1 MLKALIKGA
10 SDREFV
16 KIYLAVD
23 GLFAPPVDFYI
34 TAVGLKLP
42 CFYIIVQIGIQDG
55 FEPLFQIGV
64 VDGKH
69 QLNPPVQVSFHKI
82 DSESTRELILMIILP
97 GLSGED
103 SFISFRMS
111 SVIFFLKSV
120 GAVLN
125 IYQLG
130 GSEYPVSWL
139 KRAEE
144 EILMSETNK
153 PKIVTFQTRL
163 DEFLFLGEHPRA
175 ATSNGKAEYRPN
187 ILSIMYD
194 LSSDDGL
201 ATFCLQHGHTPE
213 KI

>member
-1 MLKALIKGA
+1 
-10 SDREFV
+10 
-16 KIYLAVD
+16 
-23 GLFAPPVDFYI
+23 
-34 TAVGLKLP
+34 
-42 CFYIIVQIGIQDG
+42 
-55 FEPLFQIGV
+55 
-64 VDGKH
+64 
-69 QLNPPVQVSFHKI
+69 
-82 DSESTRELILMIILP
+82 MIILP

-111 SVIFFLKSV
+111 SVIFFLKPV